1 MLLTIKYLINSL
13 SVFSYFLVKSTY
25 NPNDMYSNLL
35 KLKKYHQTKRNV
47 QENPFLLTHKIQVLW
62 QDKI

>member
-13 SVFSYFLVKSTY
+13 RVFSYFLLKSMY

-47 QENPFLLTHKIQVLW
+47 QEIFTYS
-62 QDKI
+62 